1 MSDRRC
7 HTTSTVDRPDSRRCA
22 KANVPCQRFPSS
34 GVLAGNLD
42 LDLRAFR
49 NALSSVGSGYVV
61 SYIVDSTKKENGRH
75 CQYGSGP
82 NWQGGL
88 ITLCTC
94 RHDIRARYDCDLWR
108 GNWIAGFTCVGGYER
123 GNSLVYLMRVQ
134 KAFESHVELWD
145 WLPDKTRNAKAAHI
159 NRHGDVFRPRAP
171 LSDLRTGQQFEPGTY
186 EPPCDDHPHSL
197 PAKWHKD
204 INKIKRAALL
214 VGDPHFSFVW
224 SKPMLA
230 YSSPDNHP
238 HPRAKGKIGGPTLVE
253 FLSELAVWGSISPV
267 R

>member
-1 MSDRRC
+1 
-7 HTTSTVDRPDSRRCA
+7 VL
-22 KANVPCQRFPSS
+22 CQPFPSS
-34 GVLAGNLD
+34 GVLASNLD
-42 LDLRAFR
+42 LDLRVFR
-49 NALSSVGSGYVV
+49 DALSGVGSGHIV
-61 SYIVDSTKKENGRH
+61 SYIVRSTEKVDGCH
-75 CQYGSGP
+75 CQRGSGP

-94 RHDIRARYDCDLWR
+94 RHDIRSRYDCDLWQ
-108 GNWIAGFTCVGGYER
+108 GNWIAGFTVVGGYER

-134 KAFESHVELWD
+134 KAFESHVELWN
-145 WLPDKTRNAKAAHI
+145 WLPDKTRHAKAAHM
-159 NRHGDVFRPRAP
+159 NRHGDVFRPRAS
-171 LSDLRTGQQFEPGTY
+171 LNDLRTGQQFEPGTY

-224 SKPMLA
+224 SKPMLV

-238 HPRAKGKIGGPTLVE
+238 HPRAKGKIGGRTLAE